1 MMAECVMARMGTI
14 NTHNRQAKRILLIP
28 KQMGIN
34 YTMTNNSEQ
43 REKERRAERLT
54 QARLRANVGG
64 TKAASDKFGWNV
76 NNYKAHESGRNGF
89 GIADA
94 KKYAK
99 AYNVSVAWLNFG
111 IGTLEDT
118 FTENDDLKIEAI
130 NLFDGMSPALQET
143 IVQQMRLLLNATQQ
157 VSDKEKQPKSD

>member
-1 MMAECVMARMGTI
+1 
-14 NTHNRQAKRILLIP
+14 
-28 KQMGIN
+28 MGIN

-111 IGTLEDT
+111 IGALEDT